1 MKLLVTGGLGFI
13 GSNFCRL
20 MLAKHPD
27 YELIN
32 VDKIGIGANP
42 ANLHDIENDKRYTF
56 IKGDICN
63 PQLMNRLI
71 HQVDAVV
78 NIAAETHVDRSIS
91 DPNVFLQNN
100 TVGTFTILEAIR
112 KHNHKARLLQ
122 VSTDEVYGEALEG
135 SFTENT
141 PPKPSNPYSAA
152 KAAADMFVLS
162 YHKTFGLNVSITRC
176 TNNFGP
182 YQLPEKLIPKTV
194 IRALRDLPIPIY
206 GKGTNIRDWIY
217 VQDHCEALNTV
228 LEKGKAGEIY
238 NVSAGNEIANIE
250 IVKKII
256 CLLNKPESL
265 ITFVE
270 DRPGH
275 DTRYSLDSTKTRTEL
290 GWKPKFSFEKS
301 LESTVKWYL
310 DNEHWWTPFATEV
323 ILHPTPWKLRWS
335 SLKLLITGASGLYG
349 SKLAQLALAKNFEV
363 YSSDIQSLSVYGNFV
378 KLDISEKAQVE
389 EAFKTI
395 KPDVVVH
402 AATLTDVDKCELNKE
417 LAWKVNVEG
426 TKNIVEAARKYGFFS
441 NLHFH

>member
-13 GSNFCRL
+13 GSSFCRHV
-20 MLAKHPD
+20 LAEYPD

-32 VDKIGIGANP
+32 VDKMGIGANP
-42 ANLHDIENDKRYTF
+42 ANLHDVENDKRYTF
-56 IKGDICN
+56 IRGDICN
-63 PQLMNRLI
+63 PQLMNRLV

-78 NIAAETHVDRSIS
+78 NIAAETHVDRSIA

-100 TVGTFTILEAIR
+100 TLGTFTILEAIR
-112 KHNHKARLLQ
+112 RHNHKARLLQ

-135 SFTENT
+135 SFTENN
-141 PPKPSNPYSAA
+141 PPKPSNPYSAS

-217 VQDHCEALNTV
+217 VQDHCEAISTV

-238 NVSAGNEIANIE
+238 NVSAGNEMPNTEIA
-250 IVKKII
+250 KKII
-256 CLLNKPESL
+256 ALLNKPESL

-275 DTRYSLDSTKTRTEL
+275 DTRYSLDSTKITTEL
-290 GWKPKFSFEKS
+290 GWKPKFSFEES
-301 LESTVKWYL
+301 LESTVRWYL
-310 DNEHWWTPFATEV
+310 ENEHWWTPFATEV
-323 ILHPTPWKLRWS
+323 ILHPTPWKLGDFR
-335 SLKLLITGASGLYG
+335 
-349 SKLAQLALAKNFEV
+349 
-363 YSSDIQSLSVYGNFV
+363 
-378 KLDISEKAQVE
+378 
-389 EAFKTI
+389 
-395 KPDVVVH
+395 
-402 AATLTDVDKCELNKE
+402 
-417 LAWKVNVEG
+417 
-426 TKNIVEAARKYGFFS
+426 
-441 NLHFH
+441 

>member
-1 MKLLVTGGLGFI
+1 MIAMKLLVTGGLGFI
-13 GSNFCRL
+13 GSNFCTY

-42 ANLHDIENDKRYTF
+42 ANLHGIENDKRYTF

-63 PQLMNRLI
+63 SQLMNRLI

-78 NIAAETHVDRSIS
+78 NIAAETHVDRSIA
-91 DPNVFLQNN
+91 DPNMFLQNN
-100 TVGTFTILEAIR
+100 TIGTFTILEAIR
-112 KHNHKARLLQ
+112 RHNHKARLLQ

-135 SFTENT
+135 SFTEND
-141 PPKPSNPYSAA
+141 PPKPSNPYSAS

-162 YHKTFGLNVSITRC
+162 YYKTYGLNVSITRC

-206 GKGTNIRDWIY
+206 GSGMNIRDWIY
-217 VQDHCEALNTV
+217 VQDHCSAIEAV
-228 LEKGKAGEIY
+228 LEKGNPGEIY
-238 NVSAGNEIANIE
+238 NVSAGNEVTNID

-256 CLLNKPESL
+256 SILNKPESL

-275 DTRYSLDSTKTRTEL
+275 DTRYSLDSCKLRTTL
-290 GWKPKFSFEKS
+290 GWQSKCNFKQS

-310 DNEHWWTPFATEV
+310 ENEHWWTPFATEV
-323 ILHPTPWKLRWS
+323 ILHPTPWKLG
-335 SLKLLITGASGLYG
+335 GA
-349 SKLAQLALAKNFEV
+349 
-363 YSSDIQSLSVYGNFV
+363 
-378 KLDISEKAQVE
+378 
-389 EAFKTI
+389 
-395 KPDVVVH
+395 H
-402 AATLTDVDKCELNKE
+402 
-417 LAWKVNVEG
+417 
-426 TKNIVEAARKYGFFS
+426 
-441 NLHFH
+441 

>member
-1 MKLLVTGGLGFI
+1 MKVLVTGGLGFI
-13 GSNFCRL
+13 GSNFCRH
-20 MLAKHPD
+20 MLAKHQD

-32 VDKIGIGANP
+32 VDKMGIGANP

-63 PQLMNRLI
+63 PQLMNRLV

-78 NIAAETHVDRSIS
+78 NIAAETHVDRSIA
-91 DPNVFLQNN
+91 DPNMFLQNN
-100 TVGTFTILEAIR
+100 TIGTFTILEAIR

-141 PPKPSNPYSAA
+141 PPKPSNPYSAS
-152 KAAADMFVLS
+152 KAAADMFALS

-206 GKGTNIRDWIY
+206 GSGSNIRDWIY
-217 VQDHCEALNTV
+217 VQDHCEAISAV

-250 IVKKII
+250 IARKII
-256 CLLNKPESL
+256 ALLHKSESL

-275 DTRYSLDSTKTRTEL
+275 DTRYSLDSTKARTTL
-290 GWKPKFSFEKS
+290 GWMPKFSFEES
-301 LESTVKWYL
+301 LESTVRWYL
-310 DNEHWWTPFATEV
+310 ENERWWTPFATEV
-323 ILHPTPWKLRWS
+323 ILHPTPWKL
-335 SLKLLITGASGLYG
+335 G
-349 SKLAQLALAKNFEV
+349 
-363 YSSDIQSLSVYGNFV
+363 
-378 KLDISEKAQVE
+378 
-389 EAFKTI
+389 
-395 KPDVVVH
+395 
-402 AATLTDVDKCELNKE
+402 
-417 LAWKVNVEG
+417 
-426 TKNIVEAARKYGFFS
+426 GF
-441 NLHFH
+441 H

>member
-1 MKLLVTGGLGFI
+1 MKVLVTGGLGFI
-13 GSNFCRL
+13 GSNFCRHL
-20 MLAKHPD
+20 LAKYPD

-32 VDKIGIGANP
+32 VDKMGIGANP
-42 ANLHDIENDKRYTF
+42 ASLHDIENDKRYTF

-63 PQLMNRLI
+63 PQLMNRLV

-100 TVGTFTILEAIR
+100 TIGTFTVLEAIR

-141 PPKPSNPYSAA
+141 PPKPSNPYSAS

-194 IRALRDLPIPIY
+194 IRAIRDLPIPIY

-217 VQDHCEALNTV
+217 VVDHCDAISTV
-228 LEKGKAGEIY
+228 LEKGKPGEIY
-238 NVSAGNEIANIE
+238 NVSAGNEVTNIE

-256 CLLNKPESL
+256 AQLKKPESL

-275 DTRYSLDSTKTRTEL
+275 DARYSLDSTKTRKEL
-290 GWKPKFSFEKS
+290 GWKPKFNFEKS
-301 LESTVKWYL
+301 IESTVEWYL
-310 DNEHWWTPFATEV
+310 ENEHWWTPFATEV
-323 ILHPTPWKLRWS
+323 ILHPTPWKL
-335 SLKLLITGASGLYG
+335 GGL
-349 SKLAQLALAKNFEV
+349 
-363 YSSDIQSLSVYGNFV
+363 
-378 KLDISEKAQVE
+378 
-389 EAFKTI
+389 
-395 KPDVVVH
+395 H
-402 AATLTDVDKCELNKE
+402 
-417 LAWKVNVEG
+417 
-426 TKNIVEAARKYGFFS
+426 
-441 NLHFH
+441 